1 MKTAYLLILALITL
15 TACNSGDGTSD
26 AYGNFETEE
35 TIVSSE
41 MSGKLVHFETELG
54 EAIEKGE
61 IIGIVDTLQ
70 LVLQIQKLDA
80 QKTAVQSKKV
90 NINAQLEILKEQLK
104 NAQITQN
111 RVKSMF
117 ADKAATQQQLDD
129 IDGKV
134 SVIEKQVKSTKTQ
147 FILVNEELNVL
158 GAQVEILT
166 DQLERCKIQS
176 PISGVILEKYVE
188 KGELVTPAKAI
199 VKLADISELDL
210 RVYVSGSQLPH
221 VKIGQQVEVLVD
233 ETKTKNQALTG
244 VVSWISPE
252 AEFTPKIIQTK
263 EERVKLVYA
272 VKVSVKN
279 DGRLKIGM
287 PGEVNF

>member
-1 MKTAYLLILALITL
+1 MKTIYLFALAFIVF
-15 TACNSGDGTSD
+15 ASCNSGDGKSD
-26 AYGNFETEE
+26 AYGNFETDE

-41 MSGKLVHFETELG
+41 MAGKLIQFETELG
-54 EAIEKGE
+54 QNIEMGE
-61 IIGIVDTLQ
+61 ILGIVDTSQ
-70 LVLQIQKLDA
+70 LVLQVQKIHA
-80 QKTAVQSKKV
+80 QKNAVQSNKV
-90 NINAQLEILKEQLK
+90 NINAQVDVLKEQLK
-104 NAQITQN
+104 NAQITQK

-129 IDGKV
+129 VDGKV
-134 SVIEKQVKSTKTQ
+134 SVIEKQLKSIKTQ
-147 FILVNEELNVL
+147 FVLINEELNVFD
-158 GAQVEILT
+158 AQLEIVK
-166 DQLERCKIQS
+166 DQLNRCQIES
-176 PISGVILEKYVE
+176 PIAGIVLEKYVE
-188 KGELVTPAKAI
+188 IGELVAPGKAI

-210 RVYVSGSQLPH
+210 RIYVSGSQLPH

-233 ETKTKNQALTG
+233 QSESENQSLTG
-244 VVSWISPE
+244 IISWISPE

-272 VKVSVKN
+272 VKVRVKN